1 MNQLK
6 AIFRGVGQ
14 VMLQNSAITGLL
26 FLVGIFWNSTVMGFG
41 AVLGLLSAT
50 LAAILFKY
58 KKEDINNGL
67 YGFNGVLVGIALLFY
82 FEPSRLIF
90 ASIILGAILSTFV
103 MNFMMKK
110 NWSPYT
116 FPFVLSAWIFIALIK
131 FFNFASLSIVGGAVN
146 SNGVDWLQATSFG
159 FGQVMFQGSIITGII
174 FLIAILIN
182 SRINAAY
189 AVLGSVVG
197 ILFALSFSLP
207 FSLINFGIFGY
218 NGVLCGIALGEK
230 TKKSFAWAIL
240 GIILSSVILV
250 LFSWFNFTALTA
262 PFVLAT
268 WLTLYFKKL
277 AK

>member
-1 MNQLK
+1 MNYVKTLL
-6 AIFRGVGQ
+6 RGVGQ
-14 VMLQNSAITGLL
+14 VMLQNNTITGLL
-26 FLVGIFWNSTVMGFG
+26 FLVGIFWNSTLMGVG
-41 AVLGLLSAT
+41 AVLGLLSST
-50 LAAILFKY
+50 LAAVLFKY
-58 KKEDINNGL
+58 KQDDINNGL

-90 ASIILGAILSTFV
+90 VSIVFGAILSTFV

-110 NWSPYT
+110 SWSPYT
-116 FPFVLSAWIFIALIK
+116 FPFVLSTWIFIALIK
-131 FFNFASLSIVGGAVN
+131 FFHFAYLSMAEGAI
-146 SNGVDWLQATSFG
+146 NGSSVDWLQATSLG

-182 SRINAAY
+182 SRINATY

-207 FSLINFGIFGY
+207 LSLINLGIFGY

-250 LFSWFNFTALTA
+250 LFSWLNFTALTA
-262 PFVLAT
+262 PFVFST
-268 WLTLYFKKL
+268 WLTLYFKKMV
-277 AK
+277 K

>member
-6 AIFRGVGQ
+6 TLLKGVGQ

-50 LAAILFKY
+50 LAAVLFKY

-82 FEPSRLIF
+82 FEPSPIIF
-90 ASIILGAILSTFV
+90 TSIVLGAILSTFI

-110 NWSPYT
+110 SWSPYT
-116 FPFVLSAWIFIALIK
+116 FPFVLSTWIFMATIK
-131 FFNFASLSIVGGAVN
+131 FFHFAYLSMAGGEIN
-146 SNGVDWLQATSFG
+146 SNSVNWLQATSFG

-197 ILFALSFSLP
+197 ILFALLLSLP
-207 FSLINFGIFGY
+207 LSLINLGIFGY
-218 NGVLCGIALGEK
+218 NGVLCGIALGGRTE
-230 TKKSFAWAIL
+230 KSFVWAIL
-240 GIILSSVILV
+240 GIILSCVILV
-250 LFSWFNFTALTA
+250 LFSWFNFVALTA
-262 PFVLAT
+262 PFVWAT
-268 WLTLYFKKL
+268 WITLYFKKL
-277 AK
+277 TK